1 MYRIGIL
8 VLLALGL
15 SACGVTDRA
24 GRKMGDSWVNDMMF
38 SSPDRLRMTIDG
50 GNQLNTVTDG
60 EPLSV
65 VVRVYQLSRLE
76 PFVAASADALWTVP
90 QQTMGAT
97 VLDTRELTVLPGIG
111 HVEDWPLGD
120 ATRFVGVAAFFHDT
134 SEQPW
139 KIAFAADSL
148 RKDGL
153 WFSPDG
159 VRVLL
164 EGSRVVAASGVDV
177 LDGVARWSDPELDNT
192 EVALEVDE
200 TPSPSPAEVVL

>member
-76 PFVAASADALWTVP
+76 PFVAASADA
-90 QQTMGAT
+90 
-97 VLDTRELTVLPGIG
+97 
-111 HVEDWPLGD
+111 
-120 ATRFVGVAAFFHDT
+120 
-134 SEQPW
+134 
-139 KIAFAADSL
+139 
-148 RKDGL
+148 
-153 WFSPDG
+153 
-159 VRVLL
+159 
-164 EGSRVVAASGVDV
+164 
-177 LDGVARWSDPELDNT
+177 
-192 EVALEVDE
+192 
-200 TPSPSPAEVVL
+200 